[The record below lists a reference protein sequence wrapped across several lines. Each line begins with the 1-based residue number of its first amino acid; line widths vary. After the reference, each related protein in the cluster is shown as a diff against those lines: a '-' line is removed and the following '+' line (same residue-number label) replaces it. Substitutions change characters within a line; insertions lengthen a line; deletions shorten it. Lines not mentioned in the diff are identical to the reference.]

1 MFSEERCKT
10 TGVILYCILFKEK
23 MAKLIDCLC
32 FFLILCFAMQ
42 ANASVIF
49 NGGRIG
55 SNAKLQNKYRNVN
68 FDVRNYNKIQ
78 MFVHAESNNDLNPVY
93 DDEATVFVRLGTDF
107 ISNYYEY
114 EMPLKISP
122 WNDHTSSSVWP
133 EQNNMVINLN
143 SLKLVKVNELLKQ
156 PD

>member
-1 MFSEERCKT
+1 MVLDVC
-10 TGVILYCILFKEK
+10 G
-23 MAKLIDCLC
+23 
-32 FFLILCFAMQ
+32 
-42 ANASVIF
+42 
-49 NGGRIG
+49 
-55 SNAKLQNKYRNVN
+55 LQDGDARAAYRNVN

-143 SLKLVKVNELLKQ
+143 SLKLVKVKIVIKNFLFQNITLKYCS
-156 PD
+156 